1 MLLGAGGTGATVS
14 GGGVDAE
21 PGARGTGED
30 LALGAADSAGG
41 GGVGATGAGSGAAS
55 MADFSGGA
63 EVGLSIDAISGRLGS
78 ATGSGLDAD
87 SALSSGVPEGR
98 EATDMGVG

>member
-1 MLLGAGGTGATVS
+1 VLLGAGGAGATVS
-14 GGGVDAE
+14 GGVDAE

-30 LALGAADSAGG
+30 LALGAAGSAGG
-41 GGVGATGAGSGAAS
+41 GGVGATGAGSDAAS

-63 EVGLSIDAISGRLGS
+63 EVGLSIDAVSGRLGS